1 MNKTRI
7 LYFGVNPA
15 FSKHDKNFKI
25 QIKRGKTGLVRL
37 INVRNGKTLTKASGA
52 GYDKEHG
59 ACEAFFEG
67 LGFKNLP
74 PHFSVEPI
82 DLQSI
87 LDRNGWR
94 LVYFTRL
101 LDNEP
106 FFEIEMK
113 Y

>member
-1 MNKTRI
+1 MN
-7 LYFGVNPA
+7 
-15 FSKHDKNFKI
+15 KHDKNFKI
-25 QIKRGKTGLVRL
+25 QIKRGKTGLVKL

-59 ACEAFFEG
+59 ACEAFFEA

-74 PHFSVEPI
+74 AHFALNAHE
-82 DLQSI
+82 LQSI
-87 LDRNGWR
+87 LDCNGWR

-106 FFEIEMK
+106 FFEIEIK